1 MRAPLSVNHRTA
13 RFRLLQ
19 FAQVVVLCCMP
30 AAVGAAEMAPEQR
43 AFFESKI
50 RPVLARQCYECHAAN
65 AKKIGGKLLL
75 DTPAEMLGGGESG
88 PAVIPGKPDES
99 LIVQALRYDGLEM
112 PPKHRLPESVVNDF
126 ATWVKMGAPDPRE
139 NAKSAAK
146 KAPVADEA
154 ALWAFRPMATPGV
167 PEVRSKTWPR
177 SEIDAFI
184 LANVEA
190 RNLAP
195 ASDASP
201 AALIRRL
208 SIDLTGLPP
217 ALEEV
222 AAFEKEAAQAGS
234 LERLV
239 DRLLASPHFGERWG
253 RHWLDVARYA
263 ESNGN
268 DGLSRNASFPHAWR
282 YRDYVI
288 RAFNDDTPYDRFITE
303 QIAGDLLPADTAEQ
317 RDRQRIATGFLA
329 LGAKPAKA
337 MNDNFEMDVVA
348 DQINVIGRGIMG
360 LSVGCARCHDHKTDP
375 IPTRDYYALAGIFKS
390 TETLWGAAARE
401 ALTAPQTALYE
412 LETAPKIPPHP
423 ALEPVLS
430 TYKSRKAPAKAAF
443 AYAPDA
449 ALAMGVREAKV
460 TADCKLNIDGD
471 SKKLGAAIPRGF
483 LTASS
488 ASGPAAAI
496 EPTQSGRLQLA
507 QWLASPEHP
516 QTARVMVNRVWQ
528 HLFGEG
534 LVRTPDDFGVYG
546 ERPTHP
552 DLLDWLATRFTADG
566 WSVKRLIR
574 AIVLSR
580 TYQLSSTAPE
590 ALRAADPA
598 NTLLARHQRR
608 RLDAESFRDAILA
621 ASGELDP
628 EPPTGSL
635 IQQRDLLIN
644 ELGHLHQPST
654 HRSVYL
660 LMLRNSMPPELT
672 PFNLP
677 DATTVTG
684 KRDETTLAT
693 QALYLLNNRF
703 LVEQAQ
709 RLATRLLASCD
720 GEPGLIREAYR
731 RVLTRDPEAREME
744 RATAFL
750 REFEVASPE
759 PGAAW
764 AAFCHAL
771 FARRDLTA
779 NCNTTDAPI
788 AALLEDLEERGLLD
802 ETLVVWGGEFG
813 RPGLTPGDNKDQTG
827 HNARAFTFWLAGGGV
842 KAGHLHGRT
851 DETGA
856 NGVEGKV
863 HFRDL
868 HATILHL
875 LGLDANELAVVSG
888 GRRIRLTGVQG
899 GMVVKEILA

>member
-1 MRAPLSVNHRTA
+1 
-13 RFRLLQ
+13 
-19 FAQVVVLCCMP
+19 
-30 AAVGAAEMAPEQR
+30 MAPEQR

-50 RPVLARQCYECHAAN
+50 RPVLAKQCYECHAAD

-75 DTPAEMLGGGESG
+75 DSPAEMLSGGESG
-88 PAVIPGKPDES
+88 PAVIPGKPDDS

-126 ATWVKMGAPDPRE
+126 ATWVKMGAPDPRD
-139 NAKSAAK
+139 NTSKPGTAK
-146 KAPVADEA
+146 KPLVADEA
-154 ALWAFRPMATPGV
+154 ALWAYRPVARPGV
-167 PEVRSKTWPR
+167 PEVQAKAWPR

-184 LANVEA
+184 LAPLEA
-190 RNLAP
+190 RGLKP
-195 ASDASP
+195 THDASP
-201 AALIRRL
+201 ATLVRRL
-208 SIDLTGLPP
+208 SVDLTGLLPT
-217 ALEEV
+217 LEEV
-222 AAFEKEAAQAGS
+222 TAFQNDAANPGS
-234 LERLV
+234 VERLV

-288 RAFNDDTPYDRFITE
+288 RSFNEDTPYDRFITE
-303 QIAGDLLPADTAEQ
+303 QIAGDLLPAETPEQ

-348 DQINVIGRGIMG
+348 DQIGVIGHGIMG

-401 ALTAPQTALYE
+401 DLTAPQTALYE
-412 LETAPKIPPHP
+412 LETAPKIAPHP
-423 ALEPVLS
+423 ALTPILS
-430 TYKSRKAPAKAAF
+430 TYKPRKALAKLAF
-443 AYAPDA
+443 TYAPDA
-449 ALAMGVREAKV
+449 ALAMGAREGKTIV
-460 TADCKLNIDGD
+460 DCKLNIDGE
-471 SKKLGAAIPRGF
+471 SKKLGAPIPRGF

-488 ASGPAAAI
+488 ASGPAPVI

-534 LVRTPDDFGVYG
+534 LVRTPDDLGVYG

-552 DLLDWLATRFTADG
+552 ELLDFLATRFAAEG

-574 AIVLSR
+574 SIVLSR
-580 TYQLSSTAPE
+580 AYQLDSDADP
-590 ALRAADPA
+590 ALRAADPE
-598 NTLLARHQRR
+598 NVLLARHSRR

-621 ASGELDP
+621 ASGELDHQ
-628 EPPTGSL
+628 PPTGSL

-644 ELGHLHQPST
+644 ELGHLHQPSN
-654 HRSVYL
+654 HRSIYL

-684 KRDETTLAT
+684 KRDVTTLPT

-703 LVEQAQ
+703 LVEQSQ
-709 RLATRLLASCD
+709 RLATRLLDSCNY
-720 GEPGLIREAYR
+720 EARLIREAYR
-731 RVLTRDPEAREME
+731 RVLARDPEVAEME

-750 REFEVASPE
+750 REFEAAALTTQPE
-759 PGAAW
+759 PKARQREAW
-764 AAFCHAL
+764 TAFCQAL
-771 FARRDLTA
+771 FAS
-779 NCNTTDAPI
+779 
-788 AALLEDLEERGLLD
+788 
-802 ETLVVWGGEFG
+802 
-813 RPGLTPGDNKDQTG
+813 
-827 HNARAFTFWLAGGGV
+827 
-842 KAGHLHGRT
+842 
-851 DETGA
+851 
-856 NGVEGKV
+856 
-863 HFRDL
+863 
-868 HATILHL
+868 
-875 LGLDANELAVVSG
+875 NELRYVD
-888 GRRIRLTGVQG
+888 
-899 GMVVKEILA
+899 